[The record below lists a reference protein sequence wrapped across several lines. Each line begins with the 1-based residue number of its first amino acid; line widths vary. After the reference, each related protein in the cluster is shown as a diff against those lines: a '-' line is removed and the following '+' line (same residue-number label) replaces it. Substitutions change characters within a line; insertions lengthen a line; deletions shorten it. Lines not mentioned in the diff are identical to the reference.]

1 MRRSVI
7 DGARGKRRVIDLVAQ
22 LAVLGFA
29 NGVGY
34 VVASLGLTIIFG
46 VMRVVYFAHGE
57 FYMLGAFVASTL
69 ISVFGLHY
77 LAALPL
83 AALAV
88 GVLGIVCEKLANSF
102 CWTSRPWVCLRCWSA
117 CWARS

>member
-1 MRRSVI
+1 MEMRRSVI

-57 FYMLGAFVASTL
+57 FYMLGA
-69 ISVFGLHY
+69 
-77 LAALPL
+77 LPL